1 MVSATCCITT
11 STDELGGVTS
21 EQKRPNLNPNPRG
34 LVYSLD
40 LLIRR
45 EQHGLTPRF
54 DAIRP
59 VTSVQTCFPPP
70 KAAKAVTE
78 THKQA
83 RSEIEALRHESI
95 FENLVNTAGVEVG
108 VGDTEAAHRA
118 SPLQRP
124 TTPDLADS
132 SGAAANTVSAH
143 SRTHACTHT
152 HASNLLSSGSTR
164 RSSTNGP

>member
-54 DAIRP
+54 DAIRRASKHVP
-59 VTSVQTCFPPP
+59 I
-70 KAAKAVTE
+70 KAIWRDFK
-78 THKQA
+78 K
-83 RSEIEALRHESI
+83 L
-95 FENLVNTAGVEVG
+95 NTAGVEVG